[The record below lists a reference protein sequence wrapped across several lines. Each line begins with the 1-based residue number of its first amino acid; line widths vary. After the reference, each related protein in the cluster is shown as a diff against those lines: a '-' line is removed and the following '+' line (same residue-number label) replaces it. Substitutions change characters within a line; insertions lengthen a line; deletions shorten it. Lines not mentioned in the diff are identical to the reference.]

1 MQQKNSNRTDWWRNF
16 IDVDGLNSAELKRR
30 VFSFLAM
37 SGIALVVF
45 TGLLL
50 ANFQIYPW
58 LLSITLF
65 GALIAVFIN
74 VVIYFSTRQLKN
86 CSIGIALTVLLLSIL
101 LVYTGGK
108 ENTALYWIM
117 FYPVVVFTMLGVR
130 SGLILTGLAVSAI
143 AFQLYGP
150 DFGQATY
157 GQTEKSRFLFGFSL
171 VVLFAL
177 ISEYYRDQ
185 SHQAI
190 TSITYN
196 QKQKANTD
204 ALTGLPN
211 RRFIDAILLTKME
224 KSTSEFLPM
233 AVLMCDVDRFKTVN
247 DNYGHDIGDKA
258 LMHIA
263 KLMQNQLRYSDVV
276 ARYGGEEFI
285 ICLPHASMRQ
295 ALKIAEKLRKNIED
309 HPVNLDNGEELSL
322 TASFG
327 VAEVHSVVAFYN
339 AVKQADEALYSAK
352 RSGRNRVA
360 TA

>member
-1 MQQKNSNRTDWWRNF
+1 MQQNNSSKTQLWRSF
-16 IDVDGLNSAELKRR
+16 IEVDGLHSAELKRR
-30 VFSFLAM
+30 TFSFLAM
-37 SGIALVVF
+37 SSIALVVF
-45 TGLLL
+45 SGLLL
-50 ANFQIYPW
+50 VNFQTYPW
-58 LLSITLF
+58 LLSVTLL

-74 VVIYFSTRQLKN
+74 VVIYFSTRQLKH

-117 FYPVVVFTMLGVR
+117 FYPIVVFTMLGVR
-130 SGLILTGLAVSAI
+130 VGFTICVLAVSVI
-143 AFQLYGP
+143 VFQLYGP
-150 DFGQATY
+150 DFGQANY
-157 GQTEKSRFLFGFSL
+157 GHTEKSRFLSGFLL
-171 VVLFAL
+171 VVLFAF
-177 ISEYYRDQ
+177 ISEYFRDK

-211 RRFIDAILLTKME
+211 RRFIDAILLVKME
-224 KSTSEFLPM
+224 KATSEFLPM
-233 AVLMCDVDRFKTVN
+233 AVIMCDVDRFKAVN
-247 DNYGHDIGDKA
+247 DNYGHDVGDKA

-276 ARYGGEEFI
+276 ACYGGEEFI
-285 ICLPHASMRQ
+285 ICLPHASMQQ
-295 ALKIAEKLRKNIED
+295 AVQIAEKLRKHIEE
-309 HPVNLDNGEELSL
+309 HPVSLENGDELAL

-339 AVKQADEALYSAK
+339 AVKQADEALYNAK
-352 RSGRNRVA
+352 RTGRNRVA
-360 TA
+360 TL